1 MGGRRSSAEIHHPS
15 RAFRCLLHRGGSHER
30 RRAFVLSS
38 VSFEDERRSKLEL
51 DPDSKVRTDDGKY
64 EKAVVMRKLKMIFRE
79 MKILISEHKLYF
91 LAPLI
96 LCLALVALLFVKL
109 GTGLIMTF
117 IYAGV

>member
-1 MGGRRSSAEIHHPS
+1 M
-15 RAFRCLLHRGGSHER
+15 
-30 RRAFVLSS
+30 
-38 VSFEDERRSKLEL
+38 K
-51 DPDSKVRTDDGKY
+51 
-64 EKAVVMRKLKMIFRE
+64 KLKMIFRE